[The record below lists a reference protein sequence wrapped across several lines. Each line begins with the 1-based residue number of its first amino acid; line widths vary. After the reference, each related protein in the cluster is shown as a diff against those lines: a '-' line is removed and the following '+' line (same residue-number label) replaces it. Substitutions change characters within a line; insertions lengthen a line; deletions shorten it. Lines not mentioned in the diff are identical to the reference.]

1 MIVAIRTQ
9 FYTHPVS
16 KRTTLNRLNF
26 LPSASTSARANRCAY
41 RNGNTAVPFGRG
53 KRKGGPTTLPNRY
66 GVTFCLFTF
75 DYTIWHT
82 FTRSAAARR
91 TRLGITQCRYSNFVP
106 YFPNFTRAAAS
117 SFLTKKTKKK
127 ESEKEK
133 RRKPCACIHVFVP
146 LSKINIWRY
155 LISC

>member
-16 KRTTLNRLNF
+16 KHATLNRLNF

-53 KRKGGPTTLPNRY
+53 KRKGGPDDVTKSLWRNILLIHVRLYNLAHFYSERGGPSNAPRY
-66 GVTFCLFTF
+66 NAV
-75 DYTIWHT
+75 
-82 FTRSAAARR
+82 
-91 TRLGITQCRYSNFVP
+91 CRYSNFVP

-117 SFLTKKTKKK
+117 SFLTKEKK
-127 ESEKEK
+127 ERKK
-133 RRKPCACIHVFVP
+133 REENRVHIYT
-146 LSKINIWRY
+146 Y
-155 LISC
+155 LFLYLK